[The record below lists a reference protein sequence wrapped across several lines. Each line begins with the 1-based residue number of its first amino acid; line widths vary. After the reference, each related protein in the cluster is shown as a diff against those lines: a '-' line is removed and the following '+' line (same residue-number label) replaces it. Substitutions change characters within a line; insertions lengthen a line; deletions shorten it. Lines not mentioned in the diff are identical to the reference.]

1 MVITVLWSWVFNSA
15 GRSILIAVLLHASGN
30 ATGALMGRWFGQLP
44 ESMGGTMFRLYL
56 GLAVLAIVLTRG
68 RLGYR
73 SDPSPATAPV

>member
-1 MVITVLWSWVFNSA
+1 MLFRS
-15 GRSILIAVLLHASGN
+15 RSILIAVLLHASGN

-44 ESMGGTMFRLYL
+44 DSMGGTMFRLYL
-56 GLAVLAIVLTRG
+56 GLAVLPIVLTRG